1 MYRKAALE
9 AELSVS
15 AVKREAVSL
24 YEQLQEAEKKRDAL
38 LEEAK
43 ERGTP
48 AQERE
53 KLLNQVLLPVLHVVA
68 LLCLLSQVSHC

>member
-9 AELSVS
+9 DELSVS

-53 KLLNQVLLPVLHVVA
+53 KLLNQVPHY
-68 LLCLLSQVSHC
+68 CQFFM

>member
-1 MYRKAALE
+1 MVLYRKAALE
-9 AELSVS
+9 DELSVS

-53 KLLNQVLLPVLHVVA
+53 KLLYQVKHY
-68 LLCLLSQVSHC
+68 CQKIIND